1 MVRHH
6 FIDFIY
12 SCLYSGLISL
22 RFLPLTKI
30 PRFLSFLFHQVVTSE
45 ERKGEGYAKIRVQ
58 AQKKSAEVP
67 QKGQAT
73 WCSRSRRR
81 TAGSISVRARQ
92 DPGRDSGRSAPAERS
107 GVRMRRE
114 QSPLTHRSPEHGGVR
129 APATERQR
137 RASERR
143 SPAQTRGGA
152 GENAAR
158 KWACLESLIGPAEEG
173 TKPPCPMGGQK
184 SPLSIASSPPSTLRY
199 LSTSTSFL
207 TVAQAAHLRHPRK

>member
-1 MVRHH
+1 M
-6 FIDFIY
+6 
-12 SCLYSGLISL
+12 
-22 RFLPLTKI
+22 
-30 PRFLSFLFHQVVTSE
+30 TSE
-45 ERKGEGYAKIRVQ
+45 ERICPAKIRVQ
-58 AQKKSAEVP
+58 ALMKSAKVP

-73 WCSRSRRR
+73 WCSRSPRR
-81 TAGSISVRARQ
+81 TPGSISVRARQ

-152 GENAAR
+152 GKGENAAR

-184 SPLSIASSPPSTLRY
+184 SPLSIASSPPIYPS
-199 LSTSTSFL
+199 LS
-207 TVAQAAHLRHPRK
+207 QHEH